1 MWKSV
6 KDEKLF
12 AIASCNSVT
21 GSQAKPTHSIF
32 VSALLV
38 KGPTVPGTLYRSS
51 FSLPPYSTLV
61 LQGRDPAAFPQA
73 FGRLCAGAAWGRTTG
88 QTLPLHPTAAFLSA
102 HRHRAPRALSFE
114 EKPCFSTS
122 CCWSLMCFS
131 PSSQAQPVGRLW
143 APSHRQGLGGEL
155 PCSAL
160 LGTGFLCRE
169 EACSPQRYFWGWH
182 FLLRDSGSTLEISAT
197 DNCNTFIRKKLCCD
211 LVPSLPAPSLGNL
224 CKPYSWHCL
233 WETSSLCAIMV
244 CFIRTMRMIYG
255 EFCAVWS

>member
-102 HRHRAPRALSFE
+102 HHHGAPRALSFE

-122 CCWSLMCFS
+122 CLLESDVLFSFLSSPACWQTLGPVPPPGTWWGAPLLSFARHRLPLPGRSLLTSKIFLGMAFLVAWQRKYVGNLSHGQLQYFYQKETMLWSSSFS
-131 PSSQAQPVGRLW
+131 PGPFPG
-143 APSHRQGLGGEL
+143 
-155 PCSAL
+155 
-160 LGTGFLCRE
+160 
-169 EACSPQRYFWGWH
+169 
-182 FLLRDSGSTLEISAT
+182 
-197 DNCNTFIRKKLCCD
+197 
-211 LVPSLPAPSLGNL
+211 
-224 CKPYSWHCL
+224 
-233 WETSSLCAIMV
+233 
-244 CFIRTMRMIYG
+244 
-255 EFCAVWS
+255 